1 MVHCNSLGWGYSDN
15 SDIEDIFV
23 KFVKKT
29 RIKLELICIIFGLD
43 VSIEQKKKKI
53 AAHFGFFL
61 LIW

>member
-1 MVHCNSLGWGYSDN
+1 MMHMVHCNSLGWGYIDH

-43 VSIEQKKKKI
+43 FSIEQK
-53 AAHFGFFL
+53 
-61 LIW
+61 

>member
-1 MVHCNSLGWGYSDN
+1 MMHMVDN

-43 VSIEQKKKKI
+43 
-53 AAHFGFFL
+53 L
-61 LIW
+61 LNKNN

>member
-1 MVHCNSLGWGYSDN
+1 MMHMVHCNSLGWGYSDN

-43 VSIEQKKKKI
+43 
-53 AAHFGFFL
+53 FL
-61 LIW
+61 LNKKN